1 MDDAS
6 YPHHGVIGEKMEH
19 NATTMMM
26 VNPAGP
32 VRFADLNQGMA
43 GPTTG
48 EVVAGQDL
56 ATVRNSLSNLSPAGQ
71 LAWCA
76 AEFGRSFVLT
86 TSFGIQS
93 AVLLHMAHGAA
104 PAIPV
109 VWVDTGYLP
118 RETYRYAR
126 ELEERLGFELH
137 VAQPVL
143 SAARMEALYGP
154 LWESDQ
160 PEDMERYLQMRK
172 VEPLETALDQLN
184 VRCWASGVRRNQ
196 TPHRRSMTVLDRLR
210 GRWTLHPLLDWT
222 SKDVYYYLEEHGLP
236 QHPLFKEGYSTVG
249 DWHSSGP
256 DGQVAGRS
264 TRFRGQRSHGE
275 CGLHLEE
282 TDSAAT
288 AAPPG

>member
-1 MDDAS
+1 
-6 YPHHGVIGEKMEH
+6 MEH
-19 NATTMMM
+19 NTTVTMM
-26 VNPAGP
+26 VDSIGPA
-32 VRFADLNQGMA
+32 RFADLNQDMA
-43 GPTTG
+43 DSVMG

-56 ATVRNSLSNLSPAGQ
+56 AAVRNSLSDLSPAGQ
-71 LAWCA
+71 LGWCA
-76 AEFGRSFVLT
+76 AKFGRSFALT

-93 AVLLHMAHGAA
+93 AVLLHMAHRAA
-104 PAIPV
+104 PAVPV

-143 SAARMEALYGP
+143 SAARMEALHGR

-172 VEPLETALDQLN
+172 VEPLETALDQLD

-196 TPHRRSMTVLDRLR
+196 TSHRRSMTVLDRLR

-256 DGQVAGRS
+256 DGHVSGRS
-264 TRFRGQRSHGE
+264 TRFRGQRPHGE
-275 CGLHLEE
+275 CGLHLDE
-282 TDSAAT
+282 TSPAAT
-288 AAPPG
+288 AHPPG